1 MNQMRL
7 RTMTAILIGLTL
19 AAPAAIVVAG
29 AHHPQIVKA
38 QKALDTAAMHLGKA
52 MHEYGGHRAKA
63 LDLIKQAQAE
73 LTAALDYA
81 NQHPEEFK
89 KTPPAK

>member
-1 MNQMRL
+1 MNHMRL
-7 RTMTAILIGLTL
+7 RTLAIVLAGLTL
-19 AAPAAIVVAG
+19 AAPAAIVLAG
-29 AHHPQIVKA
+29 LRHPQIVRA
-38 QKALDTAAMHLGKA
+38 QKALETASMHLGKA
-52 MHEYGGHRAKA
+52 VHEYGGHRAKA

-89 KTPPAK
+89 KGAAH

>member
-1 MNQMRL
+1 MNQSRL
-7 RTMTAILIGLTL
+7 RIVTALLIGLSL
-19 AAPAAIVVAG
+19 AAPAAIVLAA

-81 NQHPEEFK
+81 NQHPAEFK
-89 KTPPAK
+89 KGAAK